1 MSLLVAVRVLTY
13 NHDRYVRQCLE
24 SIQSQKTNF
33 DFKVF
38 IGEDSSTDNTLQ
50 ICREFEI
57 NHPEKFVVKSTKENN
72 ILQNSLNNFD
82 LCFNSGAKYIALC
95 EGDDYWTDSAK
106 LQKQID
112 FLEANEEYTGSF
124 HYTKVKS
131 QNEDYGKVYGKHD
144 GQLNFEVKDTLS
156 YYSLF
161 HTSSF
166 LFRSSALEIPK
177 WFPHIQSADMALFSI
192 VASKGPLRCIPEVM
206 SIYRKHDGGITNTDA
221 YLDIRYNLN
230 RIKLLYYLDT
240 FHNCIYHEKIEKL
253 VDKHINE
260 IRSCNEKKSILE
272 RVFSKTKKMFFFIK

>member
-1 MSLLVAVRVLTY
+1 VK
-13 NHDRYVRQCLE
+13 
-24 SIQSQKTNF
+24 QKTNF
-33 DFKVF
+33 NYE
-38 IGEDSSTDNTLQ
+38 ILIHEDASTDNTTA
-50 ICREFEI
+50 IVREYEKKY
-57 NHPEKFVVKSTKENN
+57 PELIKVIYQTENQF
-72 ILQNSLNNFD
+72 LKQNVLHN
-82 LCFNSGAKYIALC
+82 LLIPMAKGKYIALC